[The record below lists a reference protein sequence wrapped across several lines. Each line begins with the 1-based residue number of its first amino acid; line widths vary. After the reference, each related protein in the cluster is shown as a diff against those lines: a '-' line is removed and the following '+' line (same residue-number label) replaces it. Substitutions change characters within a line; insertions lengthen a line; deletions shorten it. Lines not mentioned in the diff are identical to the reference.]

1 TLPIPTRSIFLVK
14 YLQTLIVG
22 NLLTIPLILIPLI
35 GLGIG
40 AGAHL
45 LYYPAVVLV
54 VFVVVA
60 GAVAIS
66 YLMMLTLVRFLPRKR
81 LNEIIVASQAL
92 TGLIA
97 ALAGQLFRFSDQLDR
112 APDVLPVAPIWL
124 PTTWGAIALERLG
137 RADPFGILPALGVIA
152 TSGVLLLLSMRMVER
167 GFRLGWV
174 RISEGSGRKRQTR
187 ARSAAY
193 APPRG
198 PIAGIAVK
206 EITMLRRDIR
216 QWM

>member
-1 TLPIPTRSIFLVK
+1 LSFATVLTFFGYAIGRNSSLDALRPVAGLALPAIVIVVILADLPQVYGQLYVARDVELLFTLPIPTRSIFLVK

-22 NLLTIPLILIPLI
+22 NLLTIPLILIPLL

-97 ALAGQLFRFSDQLDR
+97 ALAGQLLRFPDQLDR
-112 APDVLPVAPIWL
+112 APDVIPVAPPWP
-124 PTTWGAIALERLG
+124 PTTPGAIGLA
-137 RADPFGILPALGVIA
+137 RAGPA
-152 TSGVLLLLSMRMVER
+152 
-167 GFRLGWV
+167 
-174 RISEGSGRKRQTR
+174 
-187 ARSAAY
+187 
-193 APPRG
+193 APVG
-198 PIAGIAVK
+198 
-206 EITMLRRDIR
+206 
-216 QWM
+216 